1 MARWPRCS
9 PRPGTRPGND
19 CVTRRAHGVRGVPS
33 DQKGSFM
40 RKSTVGCF
48 DRSMRAPLCAVMLS
62 VVLVAC
68 GKPAPPPA
76 PEAAAAPAAAS
87 PPAPATTGAAAPAPA
102 AAPAGMPNPSAG
114 PAPDPATPPAA
125 PATVVAI
132 PKGPEVKV
140 TPELIAEGKKIY
152 FSAGCNACHGG
163 TGGGGMCPPL
173 TNDIWVYGS
182 DDDTLRTLISEGTAA
197 MITHGK
203 TRIGHEKVVGQMPP
217 FAPVLKPGDTE
228 KLLAFIH
235 SINKT
240 AGKAQ

>member
-1 MARWPRCS
+1 MATPHWPRYS
-9 PRPGTRPGND
+9 PRPGAQRAND
-19 CVTRRAHGVRGVPS
+19 CVTRRVHGVRGVPS

-40 RKSTVGCF
+40 RTSTKSCF
-48 DRSMRAPLCAVMLS
+48 DRPVRAPLCALMFS
-62 VVLVAC
+62 VVLAAC
-68 GKPAPPPA
+68 GKDAPPPPPPAAASAA
-76 PEAAAAPAAAS
+76 PVAATAAAPAA
-87 PPAPATTGAAAPAPA
+87 
-102 AAPAGMPNPSAG
+102 MPNPAAG
-114 PAPDPATPPAA
+114 PAPDPATPAA
-125 PATVVAI
+125 PPATIVPI
-132 PKGPEVKV
+132 PKGPEVKA
-140 TPELIAEGKKIY
+140 TPELVAEGKKIY

>member
-1 MARWPRCS
+1 M
-9 PRPGTRPGND
+9 
-19 CVTRRAHGVRGVPS
+19 RGAPS
-33 DQKGSFM
+33 DQKGLFM

-62 VVLVAC
+62 LVLAAC
-68 GKPAPPPA
+68 GKDAPPPA
-76 PEAAAAPAAAS
+76 PAPEAATAPAAS
-87 PPAPATTGAAAPAPA
+87 PPAPATGTAAPAPA
-102 AAPAGMPNPSAG
+102 AASAAVPNPAAG

-125 PATVVAI
+125 PATVVPI

-203 TRIGHEKVVGQMPP
+203 TRVGHEKVVGQMPP

>member
-1 MARWPRCS
+1 M
-9 PRPGTRPGND
+9 
-19 CVTRRAHGVRGVPS
+19 RGVPS
-33 DQKGSFM
+33 DQKGSSM
-40 RKSTVGCF
+40 RKTIVGCL
-48 DRSMRAPLCAVMLS
+48 DRSVRAALCSVLLSAMLA
-62 VVLVAC
+62 AC
-68 GKPAPPPA
+68 GKEEAPPGPARDAAAPPAAGTPAAATTAPPP
-76 PEAAAAPAAAS
+76 AAAPAA
-87 PPAPATTGAAAPAPA
+87 
-102 AAPAGMPNPSAG
+102 MPNLAAG
-114 PAPDPATPPAA
+114 PAPDPPTPPTP
-125 PATVVAI
+125 PATVVPI

-140 TPELIAEGKKIY
+140 TPELVAEGKKIY

-182 DDDTLRTLISEGTAA
+182 DDNTLRALISEGTAA

>member
-1 MARWPRCS
+1 
-9 PRPGTRPGND
+9 
-19 CVTRRAHGVRGVPS
+19 
-33 DQKGSFM
+33 
-40 RKSTVGCF
+40 
-48 DRSMRAPLCAVMLS
+48 
-62 VVLVAC
+62 
-68 GKPAPPPA
+68 
-76 PEAAAAPAAAS
+76 
-87 PPAPATTGAAAPAPA
+87 
-102 AAPAGMPNPSAG
+102 MPNVAAG
-114 PAPDPATPPAA
+114 PAPDPATPVAP
-125 PATVVAI
+125 PATIVPI

-140 TPELIAEGKKIY
+140 TPELVAEGKKIY

-163 TGGGGMCPPL
+163 PGGGGMCPPL

-182 DDDTLRTLISEGTAA
+182 DDDTLRTLINEGTAA

-203 TRIGHEKVVGQMPP
+203 TRVGHEKVVGQMPP

>member
-1 MARWPRCS
+1 M
-9 PRPGTRPGND
+9 
-19 CVTRRAHGVRGVPS
+19 RGVPS
-33 DQKGSFM
+33 DQKGSSM
-40 RKSTVGCF
+40 RKTIVGCL
-48 DRSMRAPLCAVMLS
+48 DRSVRAALCSVLLSAMLA
-62 VVLVAC
+62 AC
-68 GKPAPPPA
+68 GKEEAPPGPARDAAAPPAASTPAAATTAPPP
-76 PEAAAAPAAAS
+76 AAAPAA
-87 PPAPATTGAAAPAPA
+87 
-102 AAPAGMPNPSAG
+102 MPNLAAG
-114 PAPDPATPPAA
+114 PAPDPATPPTP
-125 PATVVAI
+125 PATVVPI

-140 TPELIAEGKKIY
+140 TPELVAEGKKIY

-182 DDDTLRTLISEGTAA
+182 DDDTLRALISEGTAA

>member
-1 MARWPRCS
+1 M
-9 PRPGTRPGND
+9 
-19 CVTRRAHGVRGVPS
+19 RGVPS

-40 RKSTVGCF
+40 RKSTVGCI
-48 DRSMRAPLCAVMLS
+48 DRSVRAPLCAL
-62 VVLVAC
+62 LLGALLAAC
-68 GKPAPPPA
+68 GK
-76 PEAAAAPAAAS
+76 ES
-87 PPAPATTGAAAPAPA
+87 PPAPAADPAPAPA
-102 AAPAGMPNPSAG
+102 AGASAPAAPAATPAAPPPAGASPAMPNLAAG
-114 PAPDPATPPAA
+114 PAPDPSTPPTP
-125 PATVVAI
+125 PATVVPI

-140 TPELIAEGKKIY
+140 TPELVAEGKKIY

-173 TNDIWVYGS
+173 TNDIWVYGN
-182 DDDTLRTLISEGTAA
+182 DDDTLRALISEGTAA

-240 AGKAQ
+240 AGKPQ

>member
-1 MARWPRCS
+1 MPHWLHCS
-9 PRPGTRPGND
+9 ARPGALPDAD
-19 CVTRRAHGVRGVPS
+19 CFIHRVHGVRGVPS

-40 RKSTVGCF
+40 RKSTMGYI
-48 DRSMRAPLCAVMLS
+48 DRSMRAPLCALLLS
-62 VVLVAC
+62 TLLVAC
-68 GKPAPPPA
+68 GKDAPPAPAPDAAPPSTASAPAADAAAPPPA
-76 PEAAAAPAAAS
+76 A
-87 PPAPATTGAAAPAPA
+87 GAAA
-102 AAPAGMPNPSAG
+102 MPNPAAG
-114 PAPDPATPPAA
+114 PAPDPATPAAA
-125 PATVVAI
+125 PATVTPI

>member
-1 MARWPRCS
+1 MPRWLHCSARPSALPDAERFIH
-9 PRPGTRPGND
+9 R
-19 CVTRRAHGVRGVPS
+19 VHGVRGVPS

-40 RKSTVGCF
+40 RKSTVGCI
-48 DRSMRAPLCAVMLS
+48 DRSMRAALCALLLS
-62 VVLVAC
+62 TLLTAC
-68 GKPAPPPA
+68 GK
-76 PEAAAAPAAAS
+76 ET
-87 PPAPATTGAAAPAPA
+87 PPAPAPDAAPSPAASAPAADAAAPPPPA
-102 AAPAGMPNPSAG
+102 TASAAMPNPAAG
-114 PAPDPATPPAA
+114 PAPDPATPPAP
-125 PATVVAI
+125 PAAVTPI

-203 TRIGHEKVVGQMPP
+203 TRIGHERVVGQMPP

>member
-1 MARWPRCS
+1 
-9 PRPGTRPGND
+9 
-19 CVTRRAHGVRGVPS
+19 
-33 DQKGSFM
+33 M
-40 RKSTVGCF
+40 RKFTMGF
-48 DRSMRAPLCAVMLS
+48 IDRSMHAPLCALLLS
-62 VVLVAC
+62 TLLVAC
-68 GKPAPPPA
+68 GKDAPPAPASDAAPPPA
-76 PEAAAAPAAAS
+76 ASAPAPAADAAAPPPPAAAPAA
-87 PPAPATTGAAAPAPA
+87 
-102 AAPAGMPNPSAG
+102 MPNPAAG
-114 PAPDPATPPAA
+114 PAPDLATPAA
-125 PATVVAI
+125 PPATVTPV

>member
-1 MARWPRCS
+1 M
-9 PRPGTRPGND
+9 TNDFGND
-19 CVTRRAHGVRGVPS
+19 CVTCRVHGVRGVPS
-33 DQKGSFM
+33 DQKGSSM

-48 DRSMRAPLCAVMLS
+48 DRSMRAPLCALMLS
-62 VVLVAC
+62 VVLAAC
-68 GKPAPPPA
+68 GKEAPPA
-76 PEAAAAPAAAS
+76 PASEAAAPPAANTPVPATGTAAPAAA
-87 PPAPATTGAAAPAPA
+87 T
-102 AAPAGMPNPSAG
+102 AGVPNPAAG
-114 PAPDPATPPAA
+114 PAPDPATAPAPPAA
-125 PATVVAI
+125 VVPI

-182 DDDTLRTLISEGTAA
+182 DDDTLRALISEGTAA

-203 TRIGHEKVVGQMPP
+203 TRVGHEKVVGQMPP

-240 AGKAQ
+240 AGKTQ

>member
-1 MARWPRCS
+1 
-9 PRPGTRPGND
+9 
-19 CVTRRAHGVRGVPS
+19 
-33 DQKGSFM
+33 M
-40 RKSTVGCF
+40 RKTIVGCL
-48 DRSMRAPLCAVMLS
+48 DRSVRAALCSVLLSAMLA
-62 VVLVAC
+62 AC
-68 GKPAPPPA
+68 GKEEAPPGPARDAAAPPAASTPAAATTAPPP
-76 PEAAAAPAAAS
+76 AAAPAA
-87 PPAPATTGAAAPAPA
+87 
-102 AAPAGMPNPSAG
+102 MPNLAAG
-114 PAPDPATPPAA
+114 PAPDPATPPTP
-125 PATVVAI
+125 PATVVPI

-140 TPELIAEGKKIY
+140 TPELVAEGKKIY

-182 DDDTLRTLISEGTAA
+182 DDDTLRALISEGTAA